1 MTNSQYATLR
11 AHFAGL
17 AGQAGSL
24 QAQVQSVLE
33 TECAECPEPHPWAVA
48 LEKYPVVGMRMKVA
62 SEKLHEAWKV
72 LLAASADLRDA
83 QGVVSLEEPSEQ
95 PQRPPETNVAG
106 EGEVFTPSIQQGEGS

>member
-17 AGQAGSL
+17 AGQAGQL

-33 TECAECPEPHPWAVA
+33 TDCVGCPEPHPWAVA
-48 LEKYPVVGMRMKVA
+48 LERYPVVSMRMRVA

-83 QGVVSLEEPSEQ
+83 EGEGSSPIVSGQ

-106 EGEVFTPSIQQGEGS
+106 EGEVFQPAIKTEGA